1 MSGGEARRLP
11 PLNALRIFDTVSRLG
26 SLTRAAEV
34 LSITQSAVSRQIAV
48 LEDHLG
54 RPLFERERY
63 GVRLSE
69 AGAAY
74 ALEIAPALASI
85 EAASRRMLEAVQ
97 VRPLH
102 LRCYNVV
109 AVKWLIPR
117 LPRFQRAHPRI
128 EVRVSQGSGLADF
141 DGEEF
146 DLAIQFGD
154 GRWPRLN
161 RRVLIPD
168 MIQPVCSP
176 RLLREHPAL
185 RSAGGLRHVRILHT
199 GLRPDDWPSWL
210 AAFGARDLPVNSMEF
225 PSLLMTYQAAA
236 EGLGVAMG
244 QLTLLE
250 QDLARGTLVR
260 LFETHLCRPLA
271 YYIVWPKGRR
281 RSTRLQTFVD
291 WLMSEAPSG

>member
-1 MSGGEARRLP
+1 MSSGDARRLP
-11 PLNALRIFDTVSRLG
+11 PLNALRVFDAVSRLG
-26 SLTRAAEV
+26 SLTRAAEA

-48 LEDHLG
+48 LEDYLG

-63 GVRLSE
+63 GVRLSV

-85 EAASRRMLEAVQ
+85 EAASRRMLETMQ

-117 LPRFQRAHPRI
+117 LPRFQRLHPRI
-128 EVRVSQGSGLADF
+128 EVRVSQGPGLTDF
-141 DGEEF
+141 EGEGL

-161 RRVLIPD
+161 RRPLIPD

-176 RLLREHPAL
+176 QLLREHPAL
-185 RSAGGLRHVRILHT
+185 RSVGGLRQVRILHT

-210 AAFGARDLPVNSMEF
+210 AAFGDRDLPVNSMEF

-236 EGLGVAMG
+236 EGMGVAMG
-244 QLTLLE
+244 QLALLE
-250 QDLARGTLVR
+250 QDLARGTLVK
-260 LFETHLCRPLA
+260 LFDTHLRRPLA
-271 YYIVWPKGRR
+271 YHIVWPKGRR
-281 RSTRLQTFVD
+281 RSARLQAFVD
-291 WLMSEAPSG
+291 WLLSEAPTG